1 MRCAKASAIFALT
14 LAITLARLSGARA
27 DEGGVPFWLSGQ
39 FPSLAAVPATPGASV
54 TLIPYYYNGSA
65 GISKSFDR
73 GGSVVSGLRAQAPLV
88 FVQPGYAS
96 EAKAL
101 DGQPFIGLA
110 FGGGRSS
117 AQADRA
123 LSNPSLAAQRNVS
136 DSITG
141 GGDLYPYA
149 SLAWNSGVDNWM
161 TYLTG
166 DIPVGAYNS
175 KRLANIGIG
184 HGAIDAGGGYTYLNE
199 KNGRELSAVLGFT
212 YNWKNS
218 DTDYKNGIDMHLDW
232 AASQFLSEQWQA
244 GVVGYVYQQL
254 TADTYSTEGIAGAL
268 RARALGS
275 FKSRVASAGPEVGY
289 LFKIGDKQAYA
300 NLRAYWEF
308 WAQNR
313 VEGYAVFATISLP
326 LGK

>member
-1 MRCAKASAIFALT
+1 MRRVSASCTFALT
-14 LAITLARLSGARA
+14 LATTFTPLSYARA

-54 TLIPYYYNGSA
+54 ALTPYYYNGSA
-65 GISKSFDR
+65 GSSKSFDR
-73 GGSVVSGLRAQAPLV
+73 GGSVVSGLSAQAPLL

-96 EAKAL
+96 EWKVL
-101 DGQPFIGLA
+101 GGQPFVGLA

-117 AQADRA
+117 AQADIA
-123 LSNPSLAAQRNVS
+123 LSKPSLATQHVS

-141 GGDLYPYA
+141 GTDLYPYT
-149 SLAWNSGVDNWM
+149 SLAWNSVVDNWM

-212 YNWKNS
+212 YNLKNS

-232 AASQFLSEQWQA
+232 AASQFLSEQWEV

-268 RARALGS
+268 RAQALGS

-289 LFKIGDKQAYA
+289 LFKVGDKQAYA
-300 NLRAYWEF
+300 NLRVYWEF

-313 VEGYAVFATISLP
+313 TEGYAVFATISLP